1 MSNKLYEG
9 LRSSVPLPPTSIS
22 NTNVTGKYIPVTGCR
37 RLIAVLANGAAAVSK
52 TVKLE
57 LLKATDAAGTGAES
71 VASATATAN
80 TKVKSVTITLTSAA
94 NTDKVEVNGV
104 VYTKSAGSA
113 AGDFANAAALIAL
126 LNARPGL
133 KATASSEVV
142 TVEAEDG
149 YSLTVVGTDV
159 AGSVVVATLSS
170 IVSVEI
176 SEDQLIGFTHVA
188 PKVTSTGAGYAT
200 VVFIQEMKALPVS
213 LDNLAAK
220 YPA

>member
-57 LLKATDAAGTGAES
+57 LLAATDSAGTGADS
-71 VASATATAN
+71 LASATATAN
-80 TKVKSVTITLTSAA
+80 TKVKAVTITLTSAA
-94 NTDKVEVNGV
+94 DTDKVEVNGV
-104 VYTKSAGSA
+104 EYARGSGAGN
-113 AGDFANAAALIAL
+113 FANAAALIVL
-126 LNARPGL
+126 LNARAGL
-133 KATASSEVV
+133 KATANAEVI
-142 TVEAEDG
+142 TLEAEDG

-159 AGSVVVATLSS
+159 AGTVVVATLSS
-170 IVSVEI
+170 IVQVEV

-200 VVFIQEMKALPVS
+200 VVFIQEMKVLPVS
-213 LDNLAAK
+213 LDNLAAQ